1 MLFWRSGKGGGIY
14 YWMRPTEVKQD
25 ELLALGYL
33 LIGGEVTQASFEGIF
48 VAAPR
53 GRCQF
58 TDRFITP
65 LFHARN

>member
-33 LIGGEVTQASFEGIF
+33 LIGGEVTQVHHLRIF
-48 VAAPR
+48 VAALR
-53 GRCQF
+53 ERCQF
-58 TDRFITP
+58 TGRFITP